1 MARGQPSGRVGGQG
15 MVGTLLALSLAAP
28 LLVLAAALATRS
40 GAVSPDTGYDL
51 LTMRVGW
58 WLAIVGFVAALGAV
72 VLALRNFRRLGL
84 LALAAVVAGGG
95 TLAVYVW
102 HNGRQ
107 AAAPSEDISTDLV
120 EIPGFGDL
128 NDQRGGPGPRAAA
141 GVEAC
146 PGARPL
152 MKQIAP
158 GSAAWAL
165 EQAGF
170 TVRGAGVARADGV
183 REGFWFGFDHD
194 AVIRIRPGRTDIRV
208 AARDDRPH
216 GGDACRMASRISEA
230 LRTSR

>member
-1 MARGQPSGRVGGQG
+1 MARGPVRGQG
-15 MVGTLLALSLAAP
+15 AVGVLLALSLAAP
-28 LLVLAAALATRS
+28 LLVLFAALGTRS
-40 GAVSPDTGYDL
+40 GGLSPETGYDL
-51 LTMRVGW
+51 LTMRIGW
-58 WLAIVGFVAALGAV
+58 WLAIAGALAALAAV
-72 VLALRNFRRLGL
+72 VLALRDVRRLGL

-95 TLAVYVW
+95 TLAVYAW
-102 HNGRQ
+102 HNGRM
-107 AAAPSEDISTDLV
+107 AAAPPEDISTDLT

-128 NDQRGGPGPRAAA
+128 GDERRGAGPRATA

-146 PGARPL
+146 PGALPV

-165 EQAGF
+165 QQAGF
-170 TVRGAGVARADGV
+170 TVRGAGVARADGSH
-183 REGFWFGFDHD
+183 EGFWFGVDHD